1 MGGEIIE
8 LTNGERI
15 EIKVNFGT
23 MYYLQKCGGTNLAK
37 KLDKKQKKKKYINDN
52 ESMEMAAKI
61 IYSILRSNGQ
71 KVNFDE
77 ALELLYP
84 DTETIE
90 QVLNSYNK
98 EVERLKKKE
107 ESKKNLQK
115 VILNK

>member
-8 LTNGERI
+8 LTNGENV

-37 KLDKKQKKKKYINDN
+37 RLEKKQKKKKHISDDEN
-52 ESMEMAAKI
+52 MEMAAKI

-71 KVNFDE
+71 KVTFDE

-84 DTETIE
+84 DTETIG
-90 QVLNSYNK
+90 QVLEAYNK
-98 EVERLKKKE
+98 EVERIKKKE
-107 ESKKNLQK
+107 ESKKNLKK
-115 VILNK
+115 VI